1 MTMKN
6 VMTSL
11 FVPTM
16 LNRDGSSYG
25 GVYGSVASRG
35 KPRCPRG
42 KTMCCVSCG
51 CKDKTLHNID
61 GKYFCKDWII
71 WTETKSDIGL
81 RGKK

>member
-16 LNRDGSSYG
+16 LNHNGSSYG
-25 GVYGSVASRG
+25 CVYGSVTSHG
-35 KPRCPRG
+35 KPRG

-51 CKDKTLHNID
+51 CKNKTLHSVN
-61 GKYFCKDWII
+61 GMYVCKDCL
-71 WTETKSDIGL
+71 TKLGIGQ

>member
-1 MTMKN
+1 MTMKK

-25 GVYGSVASRG
+25 CVYGSVASHS

-61 GKYFCKDWII
+61 GKYMCKDCL
-71 WTETKSDIGL
+71 TKLGIGL
-81 RGKK
+81 CDKK

>member
-25 GVYGSVASRG
+25 CFYGSVASRG
-35 KPRCPRG
+35 KPRCSRG

-61 GKYFCKDWII
+61 GKYFCKDCL
-71 WTETKSDIGL
+71 TKLGIGQ

>member
-1 MTMKN
+1 MIMKN

-25 GVYGSVASRG
+25 CVASHG

-61 GKYFCKDWII
+61 GKYFCKDCL
-71 WTETKSDIGL
+71 TKLGIGQ